1 MKEKKFSII
10 HQKIYESNFSSPLVS
25 EKKVNFSDYVVLKN
39 NFFIIMVKK
48 TLLIFNLEK
57 ENFLKKYEIKVD
69 NNKYFKVDI
78 KNWNSIG
85 NDEFIMTINNNVIL
99 FRLYEEN
106 SSEINLNILSY
117 GYFPKLCFEYYNK
130 NKEYNYYEKIIEKDL
145 KNWYKGIQDADKK
158 IKADIEKTYR
168 YAKDDDIIIK

>member
-1 MKEKKFSII
+1 
-10 HQKIYESNFSSPLVS
+10 
-25 EKKVNFSDYVVLKN
+25 
-39 NFFIIMVKK
+39 MVKN

-57 ENFLKKYEIKVD
+57 ENFLKKYEIKAD

-78 KNWNSIG
+78 KNWNSVG

-117 GYFPKLCFEYYNK
+117 GYFPKLRFEYYNK
-130 NKEYNYYEKIIEKDL
+130 NQKYDYYEKIIEKDL
-145 KNWYKGIQDADKK
+145 KK
-158 IKADIEKTYR
+158 INGQKTMFYS
-168 YAKDDDIIIK
+168 YNDDNNTINIY